1 MPAIIN
7 GRYCGSCEYW
17 SGSRITC
24 QGGRA
29 VQCSSTG
36 DKGICL
42 YKTMSKTIRHQANK
56 PACPRYIQWS
66 GLK

>member
-7 GRYCGSCEYW
+7 GRYRGSCEYW

-29 VQCSSTG
+29 VQSNKERSVRLPNLRSLISSGRTFHEETAE
-36 DKGICL
+36 K
-42 YKTMSKTIRHQANK
+42 SV
-56 PACPRYIQWS
+56 
-66 GLK
+66 